1 MQKRTFSRLF
11 RGGFNFILQSQYTNK
26 LRRIRYE
33 RWIFMKNLVSMKDLS
48 VDQIHAILE
57 QAQAFREGAI
67 STLTNRFTVSNLFFE
82 PSTRTKMSFEM
93 AERKLNL
100 EVLPFDSDF
109 SSTLKGET
117 LYDTVKVFECVGL
130 DVLVIRHEQNN
141 FFEELVGKVNTAIIN
156 GGDGT
161 GNHPT
166 QSLLDIYTIWQEFGT
181 LQDKVISIV
190 GDIAHSR
197 VARSNADAL
206 SRLGAQVRLVCPSEW
221 QGEFEA
227 FNEFDEVIEDSD
239 VLMML
244 RVQHE
249 RHDGKTTF
257 SKEQYH
263 QMYGLTI
270 ERERKMKKNAIIMHP
285 APFNRDVEI
294 ANELVECDRSRIFK
308 QMENGTYVRMAI
320 LELLLKGRE

>member
-1 MQKRTFSRLF
+1 
-11 RGGFNFILQSQYTNK
+11 
-26 LRRIRYE
+26 
-33 RWIFMKNLVSMKDLS
+33 MKDLS
-48 VDQIHAILE
+48 VDQIHAILN
-57 QAQAFREGAI
+57 QAQAFREGAC
-67 STLTNRFTVSNLFFE
+67 SNLTTKYTVSNLFFE

-93 AERKLNL
+93 AERKLQL
-100 EVLPFDSDF
+100 EVLPFDAGF

-117 LYDTVKVFECVGL
+117 LYDTVKVLESIGL

-141 FFEELVGKVNTAIIN
+141 YFEELVGKVKPAIIN

-181 LQDKVISIV
+181 LQDKVITIA
-190 GDIAHSR
+190 GDITHSR

-206 SRLGAQVRLVCPSEW
+206 TRLGAQVRFVCPLEW

-227 FNEFDEVIEDSD
+227 INEFDEVIEDSD

-257 SKEQYH
+257 SKEDYH
-263 QMYGLTI
+263 QLYGLTV
-270 ERERKMKKNAIIMHP
+270 ERERKMKEHAIIMHP
-285 APFNRDVEI
+285 APFNRGVEI
-294 ANELVECDRSRIFK
+294 ASELVECERSRIFK
-308 QMENGTYVRMAI
+308 QMENGVYVRMAVI
-320 LELLLKGRE
+320 EMILKGRE

>member
-1 MQKRTFSRLF
+1 
-11 RGGFNFILQSQYTNK
+11 
-26 LRRIRYE
+26 
-33 RWIFMKNLVSMKDLS
+33 MKNLVSMKDLS
-48 VDQIHAILE
+48 VDQIHAILKS
-57 QAQAFREGAI
+57 AQAFREGAT
-67 STLTNRFTVSNLFFE
+67 STLTNKYTVSNLFFE

-100 EVLPFDSDF
+100 EVLPFDTDF

-117 LYDTVKVFECVGL
+117 LYDTVKVLECIGL
-130 DVLVIRHEQNN
+130 DALVIRHDQNN
-141 FFEELVGKVNTAIIN
+141 FFEELVGKVKTAIIN

-181 LQDKVISIV
+181 LQDKVITIV

-206 SRLGAQVRLVCPSEW
+206 SRLGAQVRFVCPSEW

-227 FNEFDEVIEDSD
+227 LNEFDEVIEDSD

-263 QMYGLTI
+263 QLYGLTI
-270 ERERKMKKNAIIMHP
+270 ERERKMKKSAIIMHP

-294 ANELVECDRSRIFK
+294 ASELVECDRSRIFK

-320 LELLLKGRE
+320 LEMILKGRE

>member
-1 MQKRTFSRLF
+1 M
-11 RGGFNFILQSQYTNK
+11 
-26 LRRIRYE
+26 E
-33 RWIFMKNLVSMKDLS
+33 NLVSMKDLS
-48 VDQIHAILE
+48 ANQIHQILK
-57 QAQAFREGAI
+57 QTQAFRDGTT
-67 STLTNRFTVSNLFFE
+67 STLKNKYMVSNLFFE

-100 EVLPFDSDF
+100 EILPFEAGF

-117 LYDTVKVFECVGL
+117 LYDTVKVLESIGL
-130 DVLVIRHEQNN
+130 DVLIIRHEQNN
-141 FFEELVGKVNTAIIN
+141 YFEELVGKVKPAIIN

-181 LQDKVISIV
+181 LQDKVITIV
-190 GDIAHSR
+190 GDINHSR

-206 SRLGAQVRLVCPSEW
+206 AKLGAQVRFVCPPEW

-263 QMYGLTI
+263 HLFGLTI
-270 ERERKMKKNAIIMHP
+270 ERERKMKETGIILHP
-285 APFNRDVEI
+285 APFNRGVEI
-294 ANELVECDRSRIFK
+294 ASELVECDRSRIFK
-308 QMENGTYVRMAI
+308 QMENGVYVRMAVI
-320 LELLLKGRE
+320 EMILKGRE

>member
-1 MQKRTFSRLF
+1 
-11 RGGFNFILQSQYTNK
+11 
-26 LRRIRYE
+26 
-33 RWIFMKNLVSMKDLS
+33 MKNLVSMKDLS
-48 VDQIHAILE
+48 VDQIHAILN
-57 QAQAFREGAI
+57 QAQAFREGAC
-67 STLTNRFTVSNLFFE
+67 SNLTTKYTVSNLFFE

-93 AERKLNL
+93 AERKLQL
-100 EVLPFDSDF
+100 EVLPFDAGF

-117 LYDTVKVFECVGL
+117 LYDTVKVLESIGL

-141 FFEELVGKVNTAIIN
+141 YFEELVGKVKPAIIN

-181 LQDKVISIV
+181 LQDKVITIA
-190 GDIAHSR
+190 GDITHSR

-206 SRLGAQVRLVCPSEW
+206 TRLGAQVRFVCPLEW

-227 FNEFDEVIEDSD
+227 INEFDEVIEDSD

-257 SKEQYH
+257 SKEDYH
-263 QMYGLTI
+263 QLYGLTV
-270 ERERKMKKNAIIMHP
+270 ERERKMKEHAIIMHP
-285 APFNRDVEI
+285 APFNRGVEI
-294 ANELVECDRSRIFK
+294 ASELVECERSRIFK
-308 QMENGTYVRMAI
+308 QMENGVYVRMAVI
-320 LELLLKGRE
+320 EMILKGRE

>member
-1 MQKRTFSRLF
+1 
-11 RGGFNFILQSQYTNK
+11 
-26 LRRIRYE
+26 
-33 RWIFMKNLVSMKDLS
+33 MKNLVSMKDLS
-48 VDQIHAILE
+48 VDQIHAILK
-57 QAQAFREGAI
+57 QAQAFRDGTT
-67 STLTNRFTVSNLFFE
+67 STLTNKYTVSNLFFE

-100 EVLPFDSDF
+100 EVLPFEAGF

-117 LYDTVKVFECVGL
+117 LYDTVKVLESIGL
-130 DVLVIRHEQNN
+130 DLLVIRHEQNN
-141 FFEELVGKVNTAIIN
+141 YFEELVGKVKPAIIN

-181 LQDKVISIV
+181 LQDKVITIV
-190 GDIAHSR
+190 GDITHSR

-206 SRLGAQVRLVCPSEW
+206 TRLGAQVRFVCPPEW
-221 QGEFEA
+221 QGEFKA
-227 FNEFDEVIEDSD
+227 FAEFDEVIEDSD

-263 QMYGLTI
+263 QLFGLTI
-270 ERERKMKKNAIIMHP
+270 ERERKMKEHAIIMHP
-285 APFNRDVEI
+285 APFNRGVEI
-294 ANELVECDRSRIFK
+294 ASELVECERSRIFK
-308 QMENGTYVRMAI
+308 QMENGVYVRMAVIEMI
-320 LELLLKGRE
+320 LRGRE